1 MPIAY
6 VLINCNIGEEESV
19 IDQLQSI
26 EGVKDVQQTFGAYDI
41 VTKVELPT
49 AEKLRDIIT
58 LKIRKIQ
65 EIRSTLTMMSTDTKK
80 KSDNDPVC

>member
-6 VLINCNIGEEESV
+6 ILINCNIGEEESV
-19 IDQLQSI
+19 KDQLRSI
-26 EGVKDVQQTFGAYDI
+26 EGVKDVHQTFGAYDI

-58 LKIRKIQ
+58 WKIRKIQ
-65 EIRSTLTMMSTDTKK
+65 EIRSTLTMMSAEIKK
-80 KSDNDPVC
+80 KPNDHSV

>member
-6 VLINCNIGEEESV
+6 ILINCNIGEEESV
-19 IDQLQSI
+19 KDQLRSI
-26 EGVKDVQQTFGAYDI
+26 EGVKDVHQTFGAYDI

-58 LKIRKIQ
+58 WKIRKIQ
-65 EIRSTLTMMSTDTKK
+65 EIRSTLTMMSAEIKK
-80 KSDNDPVC
+80 KPNDYPV

>member
-6 VLINCNIGEEESV
+6 ILINCNIGEEESV
-19 IDQLQSI
+19 KDQLRSI
-26 EGVKDVQQTFGAYDI
+26 EGVKDVHQTFGAYDI

-58 LKIRKIQ
+58 WKIRKIQ
-65 EIRSTLTMMSTDTKK
+65 EIRSTLTMMSAEIKK
-80 KSDNDPVC
+80 KPHDDPV